1 MVTSLVRKKAAKQL
15 VKAPAQPVKSFL
27 VFALCALGLF
37 MFVKMLP
44 EMRRYIRIE
53 MM

>member
-1 MVTSLVRKKAAKQL
+1 MVTSLVKKKL

-44 EMRRYIRIE
+44 ELRRYIRIE